1 MVAYVAYGLTMSD
14 PADPLSVGYES
25 LGKDLSINTISPFAA
40 MSEAV
45 KGFAELPSSASKTFI
60 QVGNMQNKM
69 LYPAMVTMGV
79 GKSGTAH
86 TIGCCAEAYRAKG
99 YQ

>member
-1 MVAYVAYGLTMSD
+1 MVAYVAYGLTMSK
-14 PADPLSVGYES
+14 PTDPLSTGYEA

-45 KGFAELPSSASKTFI
+45 KGFAELPSSASKTFV
-60 QVGNMQNKM
+60 Q
-69 LYPAMVTMGV
+69 VTMGV
-79 GKSGTAH
+79 GKAGTAH
-86 TIGCCAEAYRAKG
+86 SIGCCAEAYKERG